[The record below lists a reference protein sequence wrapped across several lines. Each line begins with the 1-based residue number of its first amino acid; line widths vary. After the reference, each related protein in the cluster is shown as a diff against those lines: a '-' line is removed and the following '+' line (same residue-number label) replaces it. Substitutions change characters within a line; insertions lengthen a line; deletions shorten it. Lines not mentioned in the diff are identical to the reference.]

1 MEGGRACPRC
11 GSSLRPNASF
21 CPNCGQP
28 VTAAAAASIPTLRH
42 RQETAKP
49 KRRRALRIL
58 LWILAVLSVLC
69 VIVLVA
75 ASVWDPIALP
85 LSVFAAVVPAA
96 FYSWIVLSLDRYEAE
111 PRRAIIGAF
120 GWGAVGAVLFSV
132 IAELIFGSIVMGAV
146 GAEGADALTI
156 AVGAPVIEEFFKGVA
171 LLILLWFFRRE
182 FDNVLDGLVYGALIG
197 LGFAMTE
204 NILYFGQAY
213 IDDGARGLGELFI
226 IRAVING
233 FGHALYTG
241 TFGASLGWSRGR
253 YHRGIGRVVVPILG
267 FGLAIFQHFLW
278 NAGAIIIGGVQ
289 GEDATIWSVVL
300 IEAPLFVLPALIVAF
315 VIARTASR
323 RELEI
328 LRDQLAPEVDHG
340 VLTPDEYW
348 TLTINKRRRAALRVA
363 KNRGGRDLRKQQQRF
378 FHTAAEL
385 AFRKYHLSRGEKPKP
400 GQGASEDAYR
410 TELMRLRGELAGF
423 GIVGTAK

>member
-1 MEGGRACPRC
+1 
-11 GSSLRPNASF
+11 
-21 CPNCGQP
+21 
-28 VTAAAAASIPTLRH
+28 
-42 RQETAKP
+42 
-49 KRRRALRIL
+49 
-58 LWILAVLSVLC
+58 LWIVGFLSVAC
-69 VIVLVA
+69 VVFLVA

-85 LSVFAAVVPAA
+85 LSIVAAVVPAA
-96 FYSWIVLSLDRYEAE
+96 FYSWIVLSLDKYEAE

-146 GAEGADALTI
+146 GTEGADVLTI

-213 IDDGARGLGELFI
+213 LDDGARGLGELFI
-226 IRAVING
+226 IRAVVNG

-241 TFGASLGWSRGR
+241 TTGAALGWARGR
-253 YHRGIGRVVVPILG
+253 YRRGIGRIVVPILG
-267 FGLAIFQHFLW
+267 FALAILQHFLW
-278 NAGAIIIGGVQ
+278 NAGAIFIGGIQ
-289 GEDATIWSVVL
+289 GDDATIWSVVL
-300 IEAPLFVLPALIVAF
+300 VEAPLFVFPALVVAYL
-315 VIARTASR
+315 IARTASR

-328 LRDQLAPEVDHG
+328 LRDQLAPEVDRG

-348 TLTINKRRRAALRVA
+348 TLTINARRRDALIAAEE
-363 KNRGGRDLRKQQQRF
+363 RGGRNLRKRQQRF
-378 FHTAAEL
+378 FQAAAEL
-385 AFRKYHLSRGEKPKP
+385 AFRKYHLSRGEAPKS
-400 GQGASEDAYR
+400 GQAAPEDVYR
-410 TELMRLRGELAGF
+410 EELTRLRGELSAS
-423 GIVGTAK
+423 